1 MDHFIELAEEAFV
14 AQGIT
19 GKTVKQ
25 YKDLSVTSYHFDKKG
40 SNRLSGNYYTISFNK
55 NLFGNE
61 KLFCRIS
68 SSISSVLDQLN
79 SATDKALIIGLGN
92 ESITADALGSL
103 TVNVLSEANKDGKFM
118 LFKPSVFGLTR
129 IESADIING
138 IVNVVKPSSIITVD
152 TLCCLND
159 KNLYSSIQISDAGI
173 IPGGGLGNPRP
184 AITQKTLGLPVISI
198 GIPLISYSQDNLD
211 PNYCITPKE
220 IDIIVKI
227 CSKLI
232 AKGITAHILKK

>member
-1 MDHFIELAEEAFV
+1 MDHFIGLAEEAFV
-14 AQGIT
+14 AQGIS

-25 YKDLSVTSYHFDKKG
+25 YKDLSITSYHFDKKG
-40 SNRLSGNYYTISFNK
+40 SNRLSGNYYTLSFNK
-55 NLFGNE
+55 SLFGNE

-68 SSISSVLDQLN
+68 SSISSVLDTLN
-79 SATDKALIIGLGN
+79 SDTDKPLVVGLGN

-103 TVNVLSEANKDGKFM
+103 TVNVLGENNQYGKFM

-129 IESADIING
+129 IESADVING
-138 IVNVVKPSSIITVD
+138 IVNVVKPSSIIAID
-152 TLCCLND
+152 TLCCFND

-184 AITQKTLGLPVISI
+184 AITQKTLGIPVISI
-198 GIPLISYSQDNLD
+198 GIPLISYSQGNLD

-220 IDIIVKI
+220 IDIIVKL

-232 AKGITAHILKK
+232 AKGINAHLIKK